1 VLRYVPLSLILAACI
16 PPSRALTAPPRD
28 ASWDA
33 RSAAYQRLR
42 PTSTHQ
48 NDILDGDTGVA
59 IDARDHGLRLADG
72 THITQ
77 GAELIPLVD
86 AGSPT
91 ATAVRR
97 ERRHETWRQRLLV
110 AGVASLATGAAVTL
124 ASLFGAE
131 DEPGPIFYSGAGL
144 AAAGGVAAIVSLQ
157 FRRRAVDARL
167 TAYRTFDA
175 SLRARLGIC
184 VRGTRL
190 VDCDG
195 APFVI
200 TPRPSAGR
208 TIELTPLPPE

>member
-1 VLRYVPLSLILAACI
+1 MLRVVPLFLVLAGCFPAA
-16 PPSRALTAPPRD
+16 RALTAPPRD
-28 ASWDA
+28 ASWDE
-33 RSAAYQRLR
+33 RSSAYQRLR
-42 PTSTHQ
+42 PTSVHQ
-48 NDILDGDTGVA
+48 NDILDGDTCVA
-59 IDARDHGLRLADG
+59 IDARDHSLRLADG
-72 THITQ
+72 TPVHQ
-77 GAELIPLVD
+77 GAELAPLVD
-86 AGSPT
+86 DDSPT

-97 ERRHETWRQRLLV
+97 ERHHETWRQRLLV

-131 DEPGPIFYSGAGL
+131 DEPGPVFYSGAGL

-175 SLRARLGIC
+175 SLRSRLGVC